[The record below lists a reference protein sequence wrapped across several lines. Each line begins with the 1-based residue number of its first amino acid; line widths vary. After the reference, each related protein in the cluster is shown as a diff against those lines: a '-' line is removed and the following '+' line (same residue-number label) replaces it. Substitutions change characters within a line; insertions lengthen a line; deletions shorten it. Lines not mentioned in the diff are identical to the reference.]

1 MARLQ
6 PPDKTAMLAL
16 EPFVG
21 LGLASIQQPRHAAEL
36 AQAWSALTAQSHVGF
51 DTEARPTFI
60 KGQESSGPDVVQ
72 FATASQAFVFQLR
85 HPAVVEL
92 VSALLTH
99 APLTKVG
106 FDLQQDLTQ
115 LRRRLGIE
123 VGPLLD
129 LTQVFHRQGYV
140 RTLGIKSAV
149 AIVFG
154 KRLAKSK
161 RVTTSNWANE
171 RLEERQVLYAANDAY
186 VALRVWQAL
195 GPQAHSL
202 RPVQPQNKPPAPA

>member
-6 PPDKTAMLAL
+6 PPDKSAILAL
-16 EPFVG
+16 EPFA
-21 LGLASIQQPRHAAEL
+21 GLALADIRLPRSGAQL
-36 AQAWSALTAQSHVGF
+36 ASAWDALSAQRHLGF
-51 DTEARPTFI
+51 DTEAKPTFI
-60 KGQESSGPDVVQ
+60 KGQESHGPDVVQ
-72 FATASQAFVFQLR
+72 FATPTEAYVFQLR
-85 HPAVVEL
+85 HPACVEL
-92 VSALLTH
+92 VRALLTH
-99 APLTKVG
+99 EQLTKVG
-106 FDLQQDLTQ
+106 FDLQQDLSQ
-115 LRRRLGIE
+115 LRQRLGIE

-129 LTQVFHRQGYV
+129 LTQVFHRQGYP

-171 RLEERQVLYAANDAY
+171 RLEERQLLYAANDAY

-195 GPQAHSL
+195 GGDA
-202 RPVQPQNKPPAPA
+202 APSP